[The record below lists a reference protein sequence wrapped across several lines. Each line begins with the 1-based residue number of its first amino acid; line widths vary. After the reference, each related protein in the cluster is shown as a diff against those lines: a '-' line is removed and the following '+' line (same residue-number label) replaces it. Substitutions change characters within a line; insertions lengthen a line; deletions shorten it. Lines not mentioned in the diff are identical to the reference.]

1 MPHPDRHPRSDPED
15 RFDSWLD
22 ALVAG
27 APGDPASLDGTDGSL
42 GRAMSGARQLHGL
55 AAGTSPAAAAQRRIE
70 EDLMR
75 SGHFIAAEALGPSAE
90 SKHVRFHQG
99 SPRVVD
105 GPYTES
111 KEVIAGFY
119 LIEAGSMDEAL
130 AIGARM
136 PGGRLGTVEVR
147 PTVRLTVDGVEVW

>member
-1 MPHPDRHPRSDPED
+1 MRYLCLIHFDEAAFRALPDAERE
-15 RFDSWLD
+15 
-22 ALVAG
+22 ALNAGHVA
-27 APGDPASLDGTDGSL
+27 LN
-42 GRAMSGARQLHGL
+42 
-55 AAGTSPAAAAQRRIE
+55 